1 MFFGAGV
8 RELGGGGVGSDDGG
22 RAFGAQSAPN
32 HWAERGRG
40 RVTGASGALASAS
53 DSAAVGLCVPQ
64 YGSGEMIL
72 QNMERLNQN
81 LLCGCEM

>member
-8 RELGGGGVGSDDGG
+8 RELWRGVGSDDGG

-40 RVTGASGALASAS
+40 RVTGASGASVS
-53 DSAAVGLCVPQ
+53 DSAAVGVFVCPPIWIWRNYLAKH
-64 YGSGEMIL
+64 GTTESESAL
-72 QNMERLNQN
+72 WL
-81 LLCGCEM
+81 

>member
-8 RELGGGGVGSDDGG
+8 RELWRGVGSDDGG

-53 DSAAVGLCVPQ
+53 DSAAVGVCVPTDMAL
-64 YGSGEMIL
+64 EK
-72 QNMERLNQN
+72 
-81 LLCGCEM
+81 

>member
-8 RELGGGGVGSDDGG
+8 RELWRGVGSDDGG

-40 RVTGASGALASAS
+40 RVTGVLASAS
-53 DSAAVGLCVPQ
+53 DSAAVGLCVC
-64 YGSGEMIL
+64 L
-72 QNMERLNQN
+72 NMDLEK
-81 LLCGCEM
+81 

>member
-8 RELGGGGVGSDDGG
+8 RELGGRGVGSDDGG

-53 DSAAVGLCVPQ
+53 DSAAVGVCVCPPIWIWRN
-64 YGSGEMIL
+64 ER
-72 QNMERLNQN
+72 QNQS
-81 LLCGCEM
+81 LLCGCEI

>member
-8 RELGGGGVGSDDGG
+8 RELWRGVGSDDGG

-53 DSAAVGLCVPQ
+53 DSAAVGVFLPTDMAL
-64 YGSGEMIL
+64 EK
-72 QNMERLNQN
+72 
-81 LLCGCEM
+81 